1 MFSYGKAT
9 LFLIIDGIFFSDFGL
24 PPEFFSDFVKKSEIL
39 KTFCIQHIF
48 FINVL
53 LDSER
58 DLKCVA
64 QALSAVYKNTK
75 NGCCALIKP
84 TFSP

>member
-1 MFSYGKAT
+1 M
-9 LFLIIDGIFFSDFGL
+9 
-24 PPEFFSDFVKKSEIL
+24 
-39 KTFCIQHIF
+39 
-48 FINVL
+48 L

-84 TFSP
+84 TFSPWSQKKHHTIPAEVLPNDSEALLCFDDFEVKNPVCNLKSAEMVGIYKKTR